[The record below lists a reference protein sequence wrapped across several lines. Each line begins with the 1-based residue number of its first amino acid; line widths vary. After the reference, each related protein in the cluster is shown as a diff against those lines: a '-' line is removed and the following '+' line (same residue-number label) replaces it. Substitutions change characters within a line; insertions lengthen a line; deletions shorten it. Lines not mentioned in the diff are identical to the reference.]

1 ASTRGTY
8 LPIGTPTDNNRLYLL
23 DGALELV
30 PQGAVGELCVAGTG
44 VGRGYVSDPLR
55 TSSVFVPNPFGAPGE
70 RLYRTGD
77 LARRRSDGVLEYVG
91 RIDHQV
97 KIRGYRIEL
106 GEIEARLHEQPEVR
120 DAAVGVQEGVN
131 GKHLVGYL
139 VAADAALN
147 PSERLDRI

>member
-1 ASTRGTY
+1 MALRNARMTWRSSALIWHRPSGTY

-30 PQGAVGELCVAGTG
+30 PHGAVGELCVAGTG

-55 TSSVFVPNPFGAPGE
+55 TAQVFVPTPFGAPGE

-91 RIDHQV
+91 EPPSSEDS
-97 KIRGYRIEL
+97 
-106 GEIEARLHEQPEVR
+106 RLPHR
-120 DAAVGVQEGVN
+120 TG
-131 GKHLVGYL
+131 
-139 VAADAALN
+139 
-147 PSERLDRI
+147 